1 MTMSEIIKYITNY
14 AARNESFSASDLLKD
29 SGFPYLTKRTVMNSY
44 LSKLTNEGKLQR
56 VGRGTYVIGYG
67 NHCFNPEIGEK
78 SKRLYE
84 FLKQEFP
91 LVNMCVYEGQWI
103 TPFMHHLANNQAVY
117 LEVEKDVSE
126 YAFHKIK
133 ELEGNV
139 FYRPDK
145 KEIEKYLDLSKG
157 PIIIKN
163 LVTESPL
170 CEQKGLHIPTLE
182 KLLVDM
188 YCDSDFYYLQGEEYW
203 RIMHNAHQYVI
214 NTSKMFRYASRR
226 NALQEIKRI
235 WEESINDFE

>member
-1 MTMSEIIKYITNY
+1 M
-14 AARNESFSASDLLKD
+14 
-29 SGFPYLTKRTVMNSY
+29 
-44 LSKLTNEGKLQR
+44 
-56 VGRGTYVIGYG
+56 
-67 NHCFNPEIGEK
+67 
-78 SKRLYE
+78 
-84 FLKQEFP
+84 
-91 LVNMCVYEGQWI
+91 
-103 TPFMHHLANNQAVY
+103 
-117 LEVEKDVSE
+117 
-126 YAFHKIK
+126 
-133 ELEGNV
+133 
-139 FYRPDK
+139 
-145 KEIEKYLDLSKG
+145 DLSKG